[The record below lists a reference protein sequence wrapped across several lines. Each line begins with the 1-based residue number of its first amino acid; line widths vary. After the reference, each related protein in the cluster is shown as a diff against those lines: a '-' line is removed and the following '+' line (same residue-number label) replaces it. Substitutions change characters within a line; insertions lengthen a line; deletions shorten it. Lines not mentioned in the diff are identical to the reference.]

1 MINLAWDHNTY
12 YQQRLLRALPE
23 HCERVLDVGC
33 GAGAFAARLAQRASR
48 VDALDRSPG
57 MIDQARLA
65 VPGNVTCLLGD
76 AATVPLPGAA
86 YDAVTSVSA
95 LHHLDLPVVLPRL
108 AAALRPGGLLI
119 GIALHRLD
127 VPRGLPAE
135 AVTVLASNA
144 RRAGLLCLPG
154 GRRYRREMYRRQA
167 AAPHAPFADPE
178 LTLRQVRAQA
188 AAALPGSRVRWLV
201 HWRYELAWR
210 KPG

>member
-1 MINLAWDHNTY
+1 MINLAWDANTY

-57 MIDQARLA
+57 MIDQARRA

-76 AATVPLPGAA
+76 AATVPLPDAA

-95 LHHLDLPVVLPRL
+95 LHHLDLCVVLPRL

-119 GIALHRLD
+119 GVALHRLD

-154 GRRYRREMYRRQA
+154 GRRYRRELRRRQA
-167 AAPHAPFADPE
+167 AAPHAPYADPE